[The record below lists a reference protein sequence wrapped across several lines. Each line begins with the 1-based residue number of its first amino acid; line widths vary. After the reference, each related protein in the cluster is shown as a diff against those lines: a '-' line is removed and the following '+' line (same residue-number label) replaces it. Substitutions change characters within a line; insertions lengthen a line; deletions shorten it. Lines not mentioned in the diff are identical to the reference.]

1 MSRTL
6 AALLA
11 LAVVSPA
18 LAQGGAGSQTQGTGT
33 TPSSQPTILPG
44 TGGTAIVPG
53 MAPESGPRGPA
64 NPGSAA
70 APGTVG
76 AGMPG
81 GTGPLPG
88 KEVTT
93 GGSAAAPRP

>member
-1 MSRTL
+1 MPARIL

-11 LAVVSPA
+11 LTLAGSA
-18 LAQGGAGSQTQGTGT
+18 LAQGGNQTQGTGT
-33 TPSSQPTILPG
+33 TPSSQPAIVPG
-44 TGGTAIVPG
+44 TSGTAIVPG
-53 MAPESGPRGPA
+53 TTSENGRLGPG

-76 AGMPG
+76 AGVSD
-81 GTGPLPG
+81 GTGTLGG

-93 GGSAAAPRP
+93 GGSAAPAKR